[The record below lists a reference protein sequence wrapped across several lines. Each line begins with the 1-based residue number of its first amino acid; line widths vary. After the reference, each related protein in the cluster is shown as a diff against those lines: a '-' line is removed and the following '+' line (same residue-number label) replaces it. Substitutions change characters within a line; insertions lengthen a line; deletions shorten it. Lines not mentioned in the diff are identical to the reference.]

1 MNDED
6 WPMLESILTFRDGV
20 RRRLVKLYN
29 DLATGKRGLT
39 RNIARTLVATHEHEG
54 FHVEVSYVL
63 LITTMSLILL

>member
-6 WPMLESILTFRDGV
+6 WPTLESILTFRDAV
-20 RRRLVKLYN
+20 RRRLANLYN

-54 FHVEVSYVL
+54 FHVEVSYFL
-63 LITTMSLILL
+63 HERQPRL